1 MIITIDTNR
10 KSLSLSEASDQ
21 NNMDLYS
28 DSAFEIL
35 SDLWLKVGWNQKYP
49 YTFSW
54 LGRPFIQAP
63 EDMIRTQEVFWQV
76 QPTLVIETGVA
87 HGGSL
92 IFSASLL
99 KAMDIPGRVLGIDI
113 DIRPHNRTAIEAHPL
128 SSWITLLEGSSISEE
143 ILNQVRT
150 LVRPDDRVLI
160 LLDSNHS
167 KAHVAKE
174 LEVYHPFV
182 TPGSYIVATD
192 GSMRDLH
199 DVPRG
204 HPEWAWD
211 HPAAAAEEFAAAHPG
226 FVLEQPEWP
235 FNESTLDKNITHWP
249 GAWLKRRIPRKV

>member
-1 MIITIDTNR
+1 MKIQIDTETRTLLVQEGSNHR
-10 KSLSLSEASDQ
+10 AL
-21 NNMDLYS
+21 DLYS
-28 DSAFEIL
+28 DLAFEKL

-54 LGRPFIQAP
+54 MGRPFIQAP
-63 EDMIRTQEVFWQV
+63 EDIIRTQEVFWRV
-76 QPTLVIETGVA
+76 KPSLVIETGVA

-99 KAMDIPGRVLGIDI
+99 KAMDIPGRVIGIDI
-113 DIRPHNRTAIEAHPL
+113 EIRPHNRQAIEAHPL
-128 SSWITLLEGSSISEE
+128 SSWITLLEGSSVSGDIVAQARSL
-143 ILNQVRT
+143 I
-150 LVRPDDRVLI
+150 RPDDRVLI

-174 LEVYHPFV
+174 LEMYHPLV

-204 HPEWAWD
+204 NSEWTWD
-211 HPAAAAEEFAAAHPG
+211 HPAAAAEEFAAAHPE

-235 FNESTLDKNITHWP
+235 FNESTLSKNITHWP
-249 GAWLKRRIPRKV
+249 SAWLRKKP